1 VISWRLEQ
9 FDQLGSTSD
18 HCVQAARNGETEGLA
33 VLALAQTSG
42 RGSRGRA
49 WEAPSG
55 NLNLSVL
62 LRPARPL
69 AEAGMFPLLAGL
81 AVHEALTGFGL
92 ETATLKWPNDVLVGG
107 AKLAGIL
114 IDAQPGPERFDWLVI
129 GIGVN
134 LLTAPEIPGRQTTSL
149 ARYGIAVTPAA
160 FTARLLPAL
169 SRWLA
174 QPVEAITQAWSA
186 RAHAPGTALSVHT
199 SLHNLT
205 GRFAGLSRTGEL
217 LLAIDH
223 RIETISTGEIFLAAS

>member
-1 VISWRLEQ
+1 MISWRLEQ
-9 FDQLGSTSD
+9 FEQLGSTSD
-18 HCVQAARNGETEGLA
+18 HCIQAARNGEAEGLA

-81 AVHEALTGFGL
+81 AVHETLTGFGL

-134 LLTAPEIPGRQTTSL
+134 LLTAPEIPGRLTTSL

-174 QPVEAITQAWSA
+174 QPAEAITQAWSA